1 MAAAMKPLAL
11 QVPPSAV
18 RVRPVRLTDAEPLA
32 ARCWPYRAFATV
44 YNLLLRAT
52 RSASE
57 GRGLG
62 LVVLDEAGA
71 VQGYGQV
78 VLWPTCAEISDLVIA
93 GAYQGQ
99 GWGTALIQ
107 HLTREAVRLR
117 APAVEIGAAAS
128 NPRAAAL
135 YRRLGFEDSHTV
147 MLNLGSGQEVVQ
159 FLRLEL
165 DGYGREQ
172 GIT

>member
-1 MAAAMKPLAL
+1 MKPLAL
-11 QVPPSAV
+11 QSPATAI

-32 ARCWPYRAFATV
+32 ARCWPYRSFAAV

-52 RSASE
+52 RSAAD

-62 LVVLDEAGA
+62 LVVLDGQNE

-78 VLWPTCAEISDLVIA
+78 ALWPTCAEISDLVIA
-93 GAYQGQ
+93 DVYRSQ

-107 HLTREAVRLR
+107 HLTREAVRLH
-117 APAVEIGAAAS
+117 APAVEIGAAAT

-147 MLNLGSGQEVVQ
+147 MLNLGAGQEVVQ

-165 DGYGREQ
+165 DGRQQE
-172 GIT
+172 